1 MGAGL
6 MRRVPTTAFFPE
18 RQAENATDPVLALLP
33 EPLRVRLLAP
43 PDREVNGV
51 RVFRFAMRLRGGP
64 DEETPFFED

>member
-6 MRRVPTTAFFPE
+6 MRRVPTTVRFLE
-18 RQAENATDPVLALLP
+18 QHAENATDPVLALLP

-43 PDREVNGV
+43 DGEVGGV
-51 RVFRFAMRLRGGP
+51 RVFRFGMRLRGGP